1 MKALLSCPF
10 NSISDRP
17 ASHRS
22 SQGVIYADMIRESG
36 VDLDINFGGKIED
49 YNQYETLYVYHGN
62 DWFGSLNLFGGLQG
76 YSNVAN
82 VKAFSQFKGRVISL
96 ACDFPPYHEILVE
109 RILKAQQNNKEI
121 QPEWLEVDMENL
133 KRMHI
138 HAPTVKFPHKTDM
151 IVIGDSHSICMY
163 RPGWTVNSIPF
174 KTLNGVIG
182 DGISAG
188 IKDCIPFKDL
198 KLVKSL
204 ECYFGNIDIRHHLCR
219 ISSNHVQNTKDLV
232 KRYVE
237 AVEALPIDDVSI
249 YEPLLIEN
257 PSRKLPK
264 TGYYKGQP
272 FYGTWEQ
279 RNECR
284 QVFADEVE
292 RIASRAKLIRWT
304 DYLANSIGELDFA
317 KMEKPQSVHLSR
329 EFYPHWTGID
339 ATAVQEPCKP
349 AVENNSLDSFFF

>member
-22 SQGVIYADMIRESG
+22 SQGVIYADMIRQSG

-96 ACDFPPYHEILVE
+96 GCDFPAYQDMLIE
-109 RILKAQQNNKEI
+109 RILKAKENDKEI

-138 HAPTVKFPHKTDM
+138 HAPMVKFPHITNKM
-151 IVIGDSHSICMY
+151 VIGDSHSICMY
-163 RPGWTVNSIPF
+163 RPGWMINSIPF
-174 KTLNGVIG
+174 KTLNGVIN
-182 DGISAG
+182 DGIEN
-188 IKDCIPFKDL
+188 CIPFKSPPIE
-198 KLVKSL
+198 SL

-219 ISSNHVQNTKDLV
+219 ISSDHVQNTKDLV

-264 TGYYKGQP
+264 TGYYKGKP

-279 RNECR
+279 RDECR
-284 QVFADEVE
+284 RVFADEVE
-292 RIASRAKLIRWT
+292 RLSTRAKLIRWT
-304 DYLANSIGELDFA
+304 DYLANDIGELDFA

-339 ATAVQEPCKP
+339 AAAAPTIIED
-349 AVENNSLDSFFF
+349 NSLDSFFF

>member
-17 ASHRS
+17 TSHRS
-22 SQGVIYADMIRESG
+22 SQGVIYADMIRELG
-36 VDLDINFGGKIED
+36 VDIDINFGGKLED
-49 YNQYETLYVYHGN
+49 YNQYDTLYVYHGN
-62 DWFGSLNLFGGLQG
+62 DWFGSLNLFGGLQA

-96 ACDFPPYHEILVE
+96 ACDFPPYHDMLIE
-109 RILKAQQNNKEI
+109 RILKAKENNKEI

-138 HAPTVKFPHKTDM
+138 HAPTVKFPHKTNKV
-151 IVIGDSHSICMY
+151 VIGDSHSICMY

-174 KTLNGVIG
+174 KTLNGVIN
-182 DGISAG
+182 DGIEN
-188 IKDCIPFKDL
+188 CIP
-198 KLVKSL
+198 VKEVEAL

-219 ISSNHVQNTKDLV
+219 ISSDHVQNTKDLV
-232 KRYVE
+232 KRYVD

-272 FYGTWEQ
+272 FYGSWEQ

-284 QVFADEVE
+284 RVFANEVE
-292 RIASRAKLIRWT
+292 RIATRAKLIRWT

-339 ATAVQEPCKP
+339 ATSAPTI
-349 AVENNSLDSFFF
+349 ENNSLDSFFL

>member
-22 SQGVIYADMIRESG
+22 SQGVIYADMIRQAG
-36 VDLDINFGGKIED
+36 VDLDVNFGGKIED

-62 DWFGSLNLFGGLQG
+62 DWFGSLNLFGGLQA

-96 ACDFPPYHEILVE
+96 GCDFPPYHDMLIE
-109 RILKAQQNNKEI
+109 RILKAKENNKEI

-133 KRMHI
+133 KIMYI
-138 HAPTVKFPHKTDM
+138 HSPTVKFPHITNK

-163 RPGWTVNSIPF
+163 RPGWMINSIPF
-174 KTLNGVIG
+174 KTLNGVIN
-182 DGISAG
+182 DGIEN
-188 IKDCIPFKDL
+188 CIPFKSPTIES
-198 KLVKSL
+198 V

-219 ISSNHVQNTKDLV
+219 ISDDHVQNTKDLV

-237 AVEALPIDDVSI
+237 AVESLPVDDVSI

-264 TGYYKGQP
+264 TGYYKGKP
-272 FYGTWEQ
+272 FTGTWEQ
-279 RNECR
+279 RDECR
-284 QVFADEVE
+284 RVFADEVE
-292 RIASRAKLIRWT
+292 RISTRAKLIRWT
-304 DYLANSIGELDFA
+304 DYLANDLGELDFA

-339 ATAVQEPCKP
+339 P
-349 AVENNSLDSFFF
+349 ASTPIIENNSLDSFFL

>member
-22 SQGVIYADMIRESG
+22 SQGVIYADMIRQSG
-36 VDLDINFGGKIED
+36 VDLDINFGGKVKD
-49 YNQYETLYVYHGN
+49 YNEYDVMYVYHGN
-62 DWFGSLNLFGGLQG
+62 DWFGSLNLFGGLQA

-82 VKAFSQFKGRVISL
+82 VKAFSQFKGPVYSL
-96 ACDFPPYHEILVE
+96 ACDFPAYADMLVE
-109 RILKAQQNNKEI
+109 RILKAQQNKKDI
-121 QPEWLEVDMENL
+121 QPEWLEVDMANL
-133 KRMHI
+133 QQMQATSTRL
-138 HAPTVKFPHKTDM
+138 AFPHITNK
-151 IVIGDSHSICMY
+151 VVVGDSHSICMY

-174 KTLNGVIG
+174 KTLNGVIN
-182 DGISAG
+182 DEISSCLDFTS
-188 IKDCIPFKDL
+188 ISKIE
-198 KLVKSL
+198 SL

-219 ISSNHVQNTKDLV
+219 ISDDYIQNTKDLV
-232 KRYVE
+232 KRYVA

-257 PSRKLPK
+257 SSRRLPK

-272 FYGTWEQ
+272 FSGTWEQ

-284 QVFADEVE
+284 QIFADEVE
-292 RIASRAKLIRWT
+292 RIACRAKLIRWT
-304 DYLANSIGELDFA
+304 QGLANSLGELDFA
-317 KMEKPQSVHLSR
+317 AMEKPQSVHLSR

-339 ATAVQEPCKP
+339 
-349 AVENNSLDSFFF
+349 NSLQNKKLVDSSSSLNDFFF